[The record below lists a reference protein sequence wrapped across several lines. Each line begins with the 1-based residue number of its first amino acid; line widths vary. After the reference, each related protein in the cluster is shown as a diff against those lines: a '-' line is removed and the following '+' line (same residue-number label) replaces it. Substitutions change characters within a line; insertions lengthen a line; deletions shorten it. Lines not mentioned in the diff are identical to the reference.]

1 MSRNIGQKIIK
12 YLDAYKKIQPL
23 PNRIPRENTEFKR
36 FVSENC
42 KKPRG
47 THETQPPTHENHQKM
62 TLLENAILHLTLFKN
77 DFIAIYDDFISN
89 RPKHSRNPHFPHDF
103 SEKTRW
109 VLTFTL
115 WDI

>member
-23 PNRIPRENTEFKR
+23 PNRIPGENTEFKR

-42 KKPRG
+42 KNLEEPTKPNL
-47 THETQPPTHENHQKM
+47 QPTKTLEKM

>member
-47 THETQPPTHENHQKM
+47 THETQPPTHENPR
-62 TLLENAILHLTLFKN
+62 KN
-77 DFIAIYDDFISN
+77 DT
-89 RPKHSRNPHFPHDF
+89 SRKCNT
-103 SEKTRW
+103 SSY
-109 VLTFTL
+109 TFQERFHCYL
-115 WDI
+115 R

>member
-1 MSRNIGQKIIK
+1 MRTRKSNHYPTESQEKTLNSRDLLVKTAKNLEEPTKPN
-12 YLDAYKKIQPL
+12 LQPTKTL
-23 PNRIPRENTEFKR
+23 E
-36 FVSENC
+36 
-42 KKPRG
+42 
-47 THETQPPTHENHQKM
+47 KM